1 MPPRK
6 AGLWEVQTKFS
17 IDGREGA
24 RPTTVAH
31 YCIDAATEQLM
42 GAIRSRL
49 DSERCRA
56 GETHRAGYSI
66 TTEWSC
72 KVGDMTTTS
81 RRRYSEVGHRLH
93 GDNHIA
99 ERRWA
104 ACTGSAY
111 RNADNDGR
119 QVDWRMR
126 GRPATRR
133 HHHERQDDEYPRPTA
148 IRRPVLARQISA
160 YVSTIPAEEPLMA

>member
-1 MPPRK
+1 MRLRAALAFTLVISPAFADMPPRK

-81 RRRYSEVGHRLH
+81 RRVVTAKSDIAYTVTTISQSEGGRLAPGQRTEMLITTEGKWIGVCAADQRP
-93 GDNHIA
+93 GDIITN
-99 ERRWA
+99 
-104 ACTGSAY
+104 
-111 RNADNDGR
+111 GR
-119 QVDWRMR
+119 
-126 GRPATRR
+126 T
-133 HHHERQDDEYPRPTA
+133 TN
-148 IRRPVLARQISA
+148 IRDPQPSGGL
-160 YVSTIPAEEPLMA
+160 Y